1 MFIDVAEKD
10 VSYGFIVRVIVFI
23 HCAIQKESY
32 TEKNVSGS
40 NKRKMKLNG
49 NEKIPELPQIITSCR
64 LSLLEL
70 EFLFR
75 RIGASR
81 AFRLAALSPKVV
93 C

>member
-1 MFIDVAEKD
+1 MSVE
-10 VSYGFIVRVIVFI
+10 VI
-23 HCAIQKESY
+23 KE
-32 TEKNVSGS
+32 
-40 NKRKMKLNG
+40 KMKLNG

-81 AFRLAALSPKVV
+81 AFRLAALSPKVI

>member
-1 MFIDVAEKD
+1 MQFKKK
-10 VSYGFIVRVIVFI
+10 VILKKNMSVEVI
-23 HCAIQKESY
+23 KE
-32 TEKNVSGS
+32 
-40 NKRKMKLNG
+40 KMKLNG

-81 AFRLAALSPKVV
+81 AFRLAALFPKVI